1 MITIIGVG
9 HVFNIAE
16 PVAFII
22 KQLWPD
28 AVLVE
33 LDEVRYKI
41 MTGEYKAAEPSEAQ
55 KKEISKLYRQTAEYQ
70 DGLSKEY
77 GSQTGAEMLIA
88 VSAGKALGAEI
99 GFIDKA
105 AINILDEVWAEM
117 SFWERR
123 RYSWSMFVDRHKGK
137 RKAEKTAADFARDSD
152 AMIEDMRRKFPTLV
166 RKLID
171 ERNEHMAGMIAEY
184 AARKSDIVVVVGDAH
199 VEGLIKLLGDREI
212 RKIRLETILDRSKM
226 NALRSELWNRRPEN
240 GS

>member
-1 MITIIGVG
+1 VITIIGVG

-123 RYSWSMFVDRHKGK
+123 RYSWSMFVDRRRGK
-137 RKAEKTAADFARDSD
+137 RKAERIAADFARDSD

-226 NALRSELWNRRPEN
+226 NALRSELWKRRPEN

>member
-1 MITIIGVG
+1 
-9 HVFNIAE
+9 
-16 PVAFII
+16 
-22 KQLWPD
+22 
-28 AVLVE
+28 
-33 LDEVRYKI
+33 
-41 MTGEYKAAEPSEAQ
+41 
-55 KKEISKLYRQTAEYQ
+55 
-70 DGLSKEY
+70 
-77 GSQTGAEMLIA
+77 
-88 VSAGKALGAEI
+88 
-99 GFIDKA
+99 
-105 AINILDEVWAEM
+105 
-117 SFWERR
+117 
-123 RYSWSMFVDRHKGK
+123 YSWSMFVDRRRGK
-137 RKAEKTAADFARDSD
+137 RKAERIAADFARDSD